1 MAGSRG
7 VEPTRKER
15 EAQGNSEHAR
25 GVVARAEEVC
35 LGPDP
40 GLHPQSPDPA
50 LAKMKCEMKSHQVKV
65 FGRAIHALARISED
79 LWLDPTERGLAL
91 RSVNSCRSA
100 YASVLFPTSFFQ
112 LYQWSATLEICDS
125 NMPLHLKCK
134 LGMKSVLPIFR
145 CLNTLERNVEM
156 CSIFMS
162 ATTCHVIFQLFCK
175 HGIIKTHYLS
185 FQESEPLQA
194 VFAKNMCPN
203 ILKVQSRLLADIMIH
218 FPLSQEEI
226 TLAVTPVKVCFKSY
240 IEDEIDFAKSMYT
253 EMHLDP
259 DEFEYFQVGVDTEV
273 TFCLKELRGLL
284 AFSEVITAP
293 VSIYFDLSGK
303 PVAFSVDEIVLEA
316 TFVLATLADVQS
328 GRSSPSSLCFSQTLK
343 RSDLI
348 KSKSDTKNNLT
359 KIEKES
365 TTVKAASKRPSY
377 NERQFNATELE
388 SFSIPAVKRLDTH
401 IADTTENYLSA
412 VGAVVPKTQ
421 VYNKFCSLFFG
432 AVSPKQHH
440 FNQPWTNLAT
450 VSDSEED
457 VNNGPL
463 SQVL

>member
-1 MAGSRG
+1 MAGSLG
-7 VEPTRKER
+7 VGPARKER
-15 EAQGNSEHAR
+15 EAQGASEHAR
-25 GVVARAEEVC
+25 GVVARAEEVF
-35 LGPDP
+35 LGRDP
-40 GLHPQSPDPA
+40 GLCSEIPDRT
-50 LAKMKCEMKSHQVKV
+50 LEKMNCEMGGHQVKV
-65 FGRAIHALARISED
+65 FGRAIHALARISEE

-112 LYQWSATLEICDS
+112 LYQWSATLQICDS

-145 CLNTLERNVEM
+145 CLNILERNVEK
-156 CSIFMS
+156 CSIFTS
-162 ATTCHVIFQLFCK
+162 ANTCRVIFQLFCK
-175 HGIIKTHYLS
+175 HGIIKTHNLS

-226 TLAVTPVKVCFKSY
+226 TLAVTPMKVCFKSY
-240 IEDEIDFAKSMYT
+240 IEDEIDFAKCMYT

-259 DEFEYFQVGVDTEV
+259 DEFDYFQIGVDTEV

-284 AFSEVITAP
+284 AFSEATIAP

-303 PVAFSVDEIVLEA
+303 PVAFSIDEMVLEA

-328 GRSSPSSLCFSQTLK
+328 SRSSPSSLCLSQRLK
-343 RSDLI
+343 RSDLM
-348 KSKSDTKNNLT
+348 KSKADAGDDLT
-359 KIEKES
+359 NTEKES
-365 TTVKAASKRPSY
+365 STVRAASKRPSRH
-377 NERQFNATELE
+377 ERQLDATELE
-388 SFSIPAVKRLDTH
+388 SFYVPAVKRLDTH
-401 IADTTENYLSA
+401 IAEATENY
-412 VGAVVPKTQ
+412 Q
-421 VYNKFCSLFFG
+421 VYSKFCSLFFG
-432 AVSPKQHH
+432 AVSPKQHD
-440 FNQPWTNLAT
+440 FNHPWINLAT

-457 VNNGPL
+457 VSNGPL
-463 SQVL
+463 SQVF